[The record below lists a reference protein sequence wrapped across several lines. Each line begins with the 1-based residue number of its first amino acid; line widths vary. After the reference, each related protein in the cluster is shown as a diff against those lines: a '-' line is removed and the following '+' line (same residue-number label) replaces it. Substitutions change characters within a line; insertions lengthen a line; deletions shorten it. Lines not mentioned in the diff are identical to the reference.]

1 MHSKTCQKRLFIL
14 FTVLLA
20 MVLAVSFCAEQIAPH
35 DPLRVNNA
43 MTLCS
48 PDAVYP
54 FGTDD
59 FGRCIFSRI
68 LYGLR
73 SSVLMALIIV
83 AVCAVVGTAAGLI
96 SGYCGGRIDDII
108 MRVID
113 MFLAFPG
120 MVISI
125 AVVGVLGVGW
135 VNTAI
140 ALVIPGWLVFARLS
154 RGLVLS
160 VKEKDYIKSAKVA
173 GLKPGQIIWRYV
185 LPNIMQQVVII
196 AAIEIG
202 ATIIRFSAL
211 TFIGMG
217 AQPPEPELGLML
229 NEAKSKMQI
238 APWMMIYP
246 CVTIFIVVM
255 LFNLMSDSLRD
266 ILDPSGE

>member
-1 MHSKTCQKRLFIL
+1 MGSKKYQKKFFIL
-14 FTVLLA
+14 FSALLVLILGI
-20 MVLAVSFCAEQIAPH
+20 SFFAERIAPY
-35 DPLRVNNA
+35 DPLQVNHILA
-43 MTLCS
+43 LRP
-48 PDAVYP
+48 PDGTFI

-73 SSVLMALIIV
+73 SSVIMAVLIVSICMV
-83 AVCAVVGTAAGLI
+83 IGTTVGLLA
-96 SGYCGGRIDDII
+96 GYCGGWIDNIMMRIT
-108 MRVID
+108 D

-135 VNTAI
+135 KNTAL
-140 ALVIPGWLVFARLS
+140 ALIIPGWLIFGRLS

-173 GLKPGQIIWRYV
+173 GLKTYQIIWRYV
-185 LPNIMQQVVII
+185 LPNIMQQLIII

-202 ATIIRFSAL
+202 TTIIRFSAL

-229 NEAKSKMQI
+229 NEAKAKMQI
-238 APWMMIYP
+238 APWMMVYP
-246 CVTIFIVVM
+246 CLTIFTVVM